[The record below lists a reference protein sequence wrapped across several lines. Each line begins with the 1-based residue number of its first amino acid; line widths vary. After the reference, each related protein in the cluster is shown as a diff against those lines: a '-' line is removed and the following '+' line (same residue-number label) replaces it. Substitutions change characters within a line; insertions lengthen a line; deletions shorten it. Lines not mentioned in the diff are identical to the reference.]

1 MEKYFDERLH
11 KALKDATWAIQDYIE
26 EYRNEVDYS
35 SRLTFILFSVIS
47 SIIEI
52 AEARGDCPSE
62 YIWSEMEK
70 MTKEG
75 GLTAVAEKIKGNRSY
90 SISEIDPQDV
100 GSGMNYLG
108 QQVSVALHKHIHD
121 LPVQQRKPEMF
132 LRALETVFANLLNQ
146 KFADLDQHKIVDS
159 FCEHIHM
166 ALDDKSSWAQ
176 EPQKPNLKLVKPE
189 PNKTNDKPKTA
200 PITRPK
206 SNIEAT
212 VIKLDK
218 MAIKVISKGG
228 SPALLEALPEFIPHL
243 DKIMLHE
250 NMDEIDELCEK
261 YQGFHELMLVIEVV
275 SGGIKSGTIK
285 LK

>member
-1 MEKYFDERLH
+1 MDKYFDERLH

-26 EYRNEVDYS
+26 EYRDEVDYS
-35 SRLTFILFSVIS
+35 SRLIFILFSVIS

-75 GLTAVAEKIKGNRSY
+75 GLTAVAEKIKGNRTY

-132 LRALETVFANLLNQ
+132 LRALGTVFANLLNQ

-166 ALDDKSSWAQ
+166 ALDDKSSWVE
-176 EPQKPNLKLVKPE
+176 EPQSSPLKLVKPE
-189 PNKTNDKPKTA
+189 FA
-200 PITRPK
+200 PITKPT

-250 NMDEIDELCEK
+250 NMEEIDELCEK
-261 YQGFHELMLVIEVV
+261 YQGFHELMLVIEVL

-285 LK
+285 LE